1 MIKLKKLMGEG
12 TKPPSPMHNEARRH
26 FLEVIST
33 YKAFGRKLQ
42 AEHDLAEI
50 ANTLGGIVDAATTFA
65 VKESGNN
72 FDPATVKRNMGD
84 LGKLSAQFEKSA
96 LEAKQLQQ
104 RMSSLYEDMGH
115 VLGRYFDMQEISDE
129 DADFRLGKRPP
140 KMEQSSKLNSL
151 MPQQTNEAE
160 GPCWKGYKQ
169 IGMKDKGGR
178 QVPNCVPNES
188 VVNEGNTAYETL
200 MLIRNLEQT
209 NKLLAQ
215 DLKTSKRLPNDKKE
229 NIKKSI
235 VVNQGLIN
243 YYKETY
249 KNLKNNESVNE
260 ASPCWK
266 GYKQVGM
273 KDKGGRQ
280 VPNCVPNE
288 SVVKEA
294 TYNFGKEEYTKKN
307 LTPTQIQDLAF
318 GYVQTPITKL
328 VGKTLGHRVNLANDL
343 AKLTGT
349 KQLDAKARGKE
360 AALIMVLLKNKL
372 VSKEEYI
379 QMYKDLIEK
388 HQQVIKYLKNASPEM
403 RNSGG
408 AARAAAKDMK
418 GEFDMD

>member
-12 TKPPSPMHNEARRH
+12 TKAPSPMHNEARRH

-96 LEAKQLQQ
+96 NEAKQLQQ

-140 KMEQSSKLNSL
+140 KIESSKLSAL
-151 MPQQTNEAE
+151 MPQNVSEDQ

-188 VVNEGNTAYETL
+188 VV
-200 MLIRNLEQT
+200 
-209 NKLLAQ
+209 
-215 DLKTSKRLPNDKKE
+215 KE
-229 NIKKSI
+229 NKSDC
-235 VVNQGLIN
+235 GC
-243 YYKETY
+243 
-249 KNLKNNESVNE
+249 NEQHD
-260 ASPCWK
+260 C
-266 GYKQVGM
+266 GC
-273 KDKGGRQ
+273 GG
-280 VPNCVPNE
+280 
-288 SVVKEA
+288 
-294 TYNFGKEEYTKKN
+294 
-307 LTPTQIQDLAF
+307 
-318 GYVQTPITKL
+318 
-328 VGKTLGHRVNLANDL
+328 HH
-343 AKLTGT
+343 
-349 KQLDAKARGKE
+349 
-360 AALIMVLLKNKL
+360 
-372 VSKEEYI
+372 
-379 QMYKDLIEK
+379 K
-388 HQQVIKYLKNASPEM
+388 H
-403 RNSGG
+403 
-408 AARAAAKDMK
+408 
-418 GEFDMD
+418 